1 MNIINHKEE
10 RALDFLL
17 NTMFWTFALYGL
29 FEFIK
34 NIIFIC
40 VHTKLIDEGIYL
52 IIAVRNKENS
62 IEGFVRSLM
71 FKIIYG
77 KEENIKDVIVTDL
90 NSKDNTNEI
99 LNKLSK
105 EYECINK
112 LKWKDCKELIDN
124 IENVE

>member
-99 LNKLSK
+99 LNRLSK

>member
-10 RALDFLL
+10 KALDFLL

-99 LNKLSK
+99 LNRLSK

>member
-40 VHTKLIDEGIYL
+40 VHTKLIGEGIYL

>member
-1 MNIINHKEE
+1 M
-10 RALDFLL
+10 DFLL

-99 LNKLSK
+99 LNRLSK

>member
-1 MNIINHKEE
+1 M
-10 RALDFLL
+10 DFLL
-17 NTMFWTFALYGL
+17 NTIFWTFALYGL

-40 VHTKLIDEGIYL
+40 IHTKLNDEGIYL

-62 IEGFVRSLM
+62 IEGFIRTLM

-77 KEENIKDVIVTDL
+77 KEENIKDIIVTDL
-90 NSKDNTNEI
+90 NSRDNTNEI
-99 LNKLSK
+99 LDKLSE

-112 LKWKDCKELIDN
+112 LKWKECKELMDN
-124 IENVE
+124 IENIE